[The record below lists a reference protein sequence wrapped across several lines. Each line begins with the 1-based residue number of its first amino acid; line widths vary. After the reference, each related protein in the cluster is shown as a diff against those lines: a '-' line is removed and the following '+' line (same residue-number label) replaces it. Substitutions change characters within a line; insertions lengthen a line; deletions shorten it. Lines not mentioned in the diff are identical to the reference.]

1 MANELEQTLNTDTIN
16 NATPPAADPVKNDS
30 SGTSTG
36 LEESKGGEVKQL
48 SDKEQEKLYEANLL
62 KKLGVDSFD
71 TLKTNLSK
79 FGELTEAQ
87 KSAEQK
93 QAERLA
99 ELENLNTS
107 REKENFLLNAKLN
120 AITTGVQADSVDD
133 VITLAKSLV
142 NDDTD
147 IAQAI
152 QKVTEKYPHFKS
164 SQDGKSKPTF
174 ATKTNTKHES
184 TDMEQ
189 VSNIL
194 LGKK

>member
-1 MANELEQTLNTDTIN
+1 MANELDNTLNTDPTTTTT
-16 NATPPAADPVKNDS
+16 ATPPAADPVKNDS
-30 SGTSTG
+30 SGTSKG
-36 LEESKGGEVKQL
+36 LDDKGGDKL
-48 SDKEQEKLYEANLL
+48 SDKELEKLYEANLL

-87 KSAEQK
+87 KTAEQK
-93 QAERLA
+93 QIERLA
-99 ELENLNTS
+99 ELETS
-107 REKENFLLNAKLN
+107 SSTMKDENVMLNAKLE
-120 AITTGVQADSVDD
+120 TFKLGVESEYIDD
-133 VITLAKSLV
+133 VIVLAKALV

-147 IAQAI
+147 ISQAI
-152 QKVTEKYPHFKS
+152 QKVVDKYPTFKS
-164 SQDGKSKPTF
+164 SSKEKSKPTF

>member
-87 KSAEQK
+87 KTAEQK

-99 ELENLNTS
+99 ELEDLNTS

-133 VITLAKSLV
+133 VITLANGLV

-152 QKVTEKYPHFKS
+152 QKVVEKYPQFANS
-164 SQDGKSKPTF
+164 TGKSKPTF